1 MYSPV
6 LSYWLALNHG
16 PAVLLLGF
24 IEELGQDAAP
34 PVPPAEGPFHHADDD
49 PFDHLG
55 QVVDHLHTWH
65 QDFILSRC
73 LVLLRLSCL
82 VCLAEVLVLWEA
94 LLQGQWVLGQD
105 SGWSGR

>member
-1 MYSPV
+1 MVFQCSYWSGIDVLYSPV

-55 QVVDHLHTWH
+55 QVVDHLHGIKT
-65 QDFILSRC
+65 S
-73 LVLLRLSCL
+73 SY
-82 VCLAEVLVLWEA
+82 
-94 LLQGQWVLGQD
+94 LGA
-105 SGWSGR
+105 WSS